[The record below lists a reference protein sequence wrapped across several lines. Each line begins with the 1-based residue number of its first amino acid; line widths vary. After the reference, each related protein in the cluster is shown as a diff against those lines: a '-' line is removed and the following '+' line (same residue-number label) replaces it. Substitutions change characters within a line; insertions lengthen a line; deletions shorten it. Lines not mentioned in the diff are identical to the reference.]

1 MKKRGTRAPAQ
12 QVIKNI
18 LPSQKRS
25 TPALTLESFKSNSIL
40 SKSKRSQLTIFII
53 IAILII
59 AFVFGYFLVKNKFV
73 TKGVSKDIQRVE
85 TAFLSCLEDDVL
97 TGVDVLES
105 QGGYIE
111 LPEFEPGSDFM
122 PFSSQLNF
130 LGNPIP
136 YWYYVS
142 GNNIRRE
149 QVPSKEFMESELE
162 NFVDSRIQNCNLEQY
177 YQEGYKIS
185 IGAPESNVIIRDN
198 DIKVDFK
205 MDLGINF
212 GEESAIIKEHNKIVE
227 SNLGNLYNSAKSV
240 YEYEQKNL
248 FLEKYAIDNLR
259 LYAPVDGVELSCS
272 PLHWNADDVFSELQE
287 NIEANTLALRN
298 SGKEN
303 NYFVLDLPVSP
314 EYEIRFIN
322 SREWARAFEVEPS
335 EENLLLANP
344 VGNQPDL
351 GILGFCYAPY
361 HFVYSIKY
369 PVLVQISK
377 DQETFQFPMAVVI
390 QGNNP
395 RESLNVN
402 ASQAESIELCE
413 NKNTQIKINVFDSSS
428 KPIDAEIS
436 YECFGES
443 CIIGETSSG
452 NLESDFP
459 QCVNGFVITKAKG
472 FKQAQETF
480 STIKDGSSLSVYLD
494 KIYELPVNLKL
505 DNANYNG
512 EAIINFISEDGA
524 SRTIVYPE
532 QKSVGI
538 SEGFYDVKVQIYK
551 DSSFEISKTTQE
563 QCVDIPIG
571 IFELTKKK
579 CFDIEFPSQLVSKAL
594 AGGGTQEYYI
604 LESELSSANSMEI
617 NVESMPVPDTIEK
630 IQDNNLL
637 FESKP
642 VEVVFK

>member
-1 MKKRGTRAPAQ
+1 MKNRGG
-12 QVIKNI
+12 
-18 LPSQKRS
+18 
-25 TPALTLESFKSNSIL
+25 
-40 SKSKRSQLTIFII
+40 QLTIFII
-53 IAILII
+53 IAILIV
-59 AFVFGYFLVKNKFV
+59 AFVAGYFLVKNRIIKSGIPENV
-73 TKGVSKDIQRVE
+73 QRVE
-85 TAFLSCLEDDVL
+85 TSFLSCLEDEVL

-142 GNNIRRE
+142 GNNLKKE
-149 QVPSKEFMESELE
+149 QVPSKEFMGDELE
-162 NFVDSRIQNCNLEQY
+162 NFIDSRIQNCNLEQY

-185 IGAPESNVIIRDN
+185 IGVPESNVIIREK
-198 DIKVDFK
+198 DIKVDLK
-205 MDLGINF
+205 MNLGITF
-212 GEESAIIKEHNKIVE
+212 EEESVIINEHNKIVE
-227 SNLGNLYNSAKSV
+227 SNLGNLYDAAKSV
-240 YEYEQKNL
+240 YEDEQNNL

-272 PLHWNADDVFSELQE
+272 PLHWNADEVFVELEE

-303 NYFVLDLPVSP
+303 NYFVLDLPISS
-314 EYEIRFIN
+314 EYEVRFIN

-351 GILGFCYAPY
+351 GILGFCYIPY
-361 HFVYSIKY
+361 HFVYDVKY
-369 PVLVQISK
+369 PVLVQVSK
-377 DQETFQFPMAVVI
+377 DREIFQFPTAVVI

-395 RESLNVN
+395 REPLDVS
-402 ASQAESIELCE
+402 ASEAESIELCE
-413 NKNTQIKINVFDSSS
+413 NKNTKIKINIFDSNS
-428 KPIDAEIS
+428 KPVDAEIS

-443 CIIGETSSG
+443 CIIGDTSSG
-452 NLESDFP
+452 NLESNFP
-459 QCVNGFVITKAKG
+459 QCVNGFVVAKAKG

-480 STIKDGSSLSVYLD
+480 STIQDGSSLSIYLD

-505 DNANYNG
+505 DGADYNG

-524 SRTIVYPE
+524 SKTIVYPE
-532 QKSVGI
+532 QKVIGL
-538 SEGFYDVKVQIYK
+538 SEGFYDVRVQIYK
-551 DSSFEISKTTQE
+551 DSSFELSKTTQE
-563 QCVDIPIG
+563 QCIDIPLG

-579 CFDIEFPSQLVSKAL
+579 CFDIEFPSQIISKAL
-594 AGGGTQEYYI
+594 AGGGTQEYYL

-617 NVESMPVPDTIEK
+617 NVESLPVPDTIEK

-637 FESKP
+637 FEIKP
-642 VEVVFK
+642 VEIIFIK